1 MADTVF
7 VNGVTL
13 TDSDWMNDVNRLHY
27 TIFADPANLGAVRT
41 TLAASDTLAGTIEYA
56 VQSEMET
63 GTSNTLAVTPGRQH
77 YHPSAA
83 KAWVNCGVTGN
94 VLASY
99 NVTSVTD
106 TGTGEATV
114 NYTTSFSSTNYVIV
128 ASVQAGSVLV
138 SYASPATGSVLLRA
152 FSDVGAA
159 IDPTAYSAAMF
170 GDQ

>member
-41 TLAASDTLAGTIEYA
+41 TLAASDALAGTIEYA

-106 TGTGEATV
+106 TGTGQATV
-114 NYTTSFSSTNYVIV
+114 NYTTSFSSANYSITVSCQS
-128 ASVQAGSVLV
+128 ASLFAN
-138 SYASPATGSVLLRA
+138 YASPATGSVLLRIW
-152 FSDVGAA
+152 DTVGNLA
-159 IDPTAYSAAMF
+159 DPTAYSAAMF